1 MSEKERLKQREGGV
15 VWQSMYYSY
24 IITMR
29 SRSARAKWGPLVQL
43 LIIYAAG
50 WTDRQ
55 TDLQEGGSRWIKSG
69 PFPG

>member
-1 MSEKERLKQREGGV
+1 
-15 VWQSMYYSY
+15 MYYSY

-29 SRSARAKWGPLVQL
+29 SRSARSKWGPLVQL

-55 TDLQEGGSRWIKSG
+55 TYKRAGGGGLKAERFGVSDQAACAAQRLTQKG
-69 PFPG
+69 YFK